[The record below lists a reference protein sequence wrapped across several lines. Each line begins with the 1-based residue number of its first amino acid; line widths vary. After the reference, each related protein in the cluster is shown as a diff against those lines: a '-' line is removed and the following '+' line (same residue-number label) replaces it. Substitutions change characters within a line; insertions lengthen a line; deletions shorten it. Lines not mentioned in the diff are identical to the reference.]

1 MIQDLPAESL
11 WSAAGIGLFQLPMN
25 TLAIA
30 MGGHCRV
37 GLEDNI
43 YHGFDKSELATNQG
57 LVERV
62 ADITESFGRQLAD
75 PVRAR
80 QLLGLPRS
88 AARTTAQPALEA
100 AG

>member
-1 MIQDLPAESL
+1 
-11 WSAAGIGLFQLPMN
+11 MN

-43 YHGFDKSELATNQG
+43 YHGFDRTELATNQG
-57 LVERV
+57 LIERV
-62 ADITESFGRQLAD
+62 ADITESFGRRLAS

-80 QLLGLPRS
+80 ELLGL
-88 AARTTAQPALEA
+88 AASPARGATAPTLKAV
-100 AG
+100 G

>member
-1 MIQDLPAESL
+1 
-11 WSAAGIGLFQLPMN
+11 MN

-43 YHGFDKSELATNQG
+43 YHGFDRTELATNQG
-57 LVERV
+57 LIERV
-62 ADITESFGRQLAD
+62 ADITESFGRRLAD

-80 QLLGLPRS
+80 ELLGLPPSPVRG
-88 AARTTAQPALEA
+88 AGTPALKA
-100 AG
+100 VG